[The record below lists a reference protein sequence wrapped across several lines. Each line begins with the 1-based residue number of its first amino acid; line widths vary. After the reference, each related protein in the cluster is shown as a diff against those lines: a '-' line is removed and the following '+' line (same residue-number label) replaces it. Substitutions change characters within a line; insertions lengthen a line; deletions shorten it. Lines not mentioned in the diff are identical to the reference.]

1 MYKYVLLGNIFLIQ
15 TDLFSQA
22 TSPSASAKTSGNK
35 DTSQLFHQSPIS
47 HSHIKIPE
55 IIP

>member
-35 DTSQLFHQSPIS
+35 DTSP
-47 HSHIKIPE
+47 
-55 IIP
+55 IIPSKSNFSLPYKNP